1 MNSPEWLRPFLLID
15 YKKVQF
21 EEATSDIDVVIDTIG
36 GETRQRSWSVMRPG
50 GILISLVAPVRFQVE
65 FDIRKEG

>member
-1 MNSPEWLRPFLLID
+1 MSEKDFEFLRQLGADELLD

-36 GETRQRSWSVMRPG
+36 GETRRRSG
-50 GILISLVAPVRFQVE
+50 A
-65 FDIRKEG
+65 